1 VNMQITCLS
10 CQKSFLIDET
20 RYPVMPKAFKCPG
33 CGSQI
38 PTGGQDAAPK
48 EKPQPQAKEEDASS
62 IKDQIL
68 RELLSYLPI
77 NKKNQ
82 KEEEEDEDLKP
93 KALVCDD
100 EQMFQELLRSA
111 LVKMG
116 YSVDIA
122 ESTTKSIDLIRKNDY
137 AVVTVDNRFPD
148 DPEGGFKILGAANG
162 LPPEKRRKLFIAFI
176 SADLATMDTNSA
188 FVYGANL
195 TVAKKDT
202 KKMEQI
208 LRQGLQDHDRQYRTF
223 FEVWEEVKR
232 AEITKM

>member
-1 VNMQITCLS
+1 MQIKCLS
-10 CQKSFLIDET
+10 CQKSFLIDESK
-20 RYPVMPKAFKCPG
+20 YPVMPKAFKCPG

-38 PTGGQDAAPK
+38 PTAGQDGEPK
-48 EKPQPQAKEEDASS
+48 EKPQPPVKTEDAAS

-77 NKKNQ
+77 NRKDQ
-82 KEEEEDEDLKP
+82 GEEDEDDELKP

-111 LVKMG
+111 LVKLG
-116 YSVDIA
+116 YSVDVA
-122 ESTTKSIDLIRKNDY
+122 DSTAKSIDLIRKNDY

-202 KKMEQI
+202 KKIEQI

>member
-1 VNMQITCLS
+1 MQITCIS
-10 CQKSFLIDET
+10 CGKSFVIDESK
-20 RYPVMPKAFKCPG
+20 YPVLPKAFKCPG

-38 PTGGQDAAPK
+38 RTGEQRKEAE
-48 EKPQPQAKEEDASS
+48 EKPLEQLKADDPAS

-77 NKKNQ
+77 SRKDSRG
-82 KEEEEDEDLKP
+82 EEDEDEDMKP

-100 EQMFQELLRSA
+100 EQMFQDILKSA
-111 LVKMG
+111 LVKLG

-122 ESTTKSIDLIRKNDY
+122 DTTARSMEMVRKNEY

-148 DPEGGFKILGAANG
+148 DAEGGFKILAAANG
-162 LPPEKRRKLFIAFI
+162 LPPEKRRKMFIAFI

-202 KKMEQI
+202 KKIEQI
-208 LRQGLQDHDRQYRTF
+208 LKQGLHDHEKLYRTF

-232 AEITKM
+232 QEIMKL